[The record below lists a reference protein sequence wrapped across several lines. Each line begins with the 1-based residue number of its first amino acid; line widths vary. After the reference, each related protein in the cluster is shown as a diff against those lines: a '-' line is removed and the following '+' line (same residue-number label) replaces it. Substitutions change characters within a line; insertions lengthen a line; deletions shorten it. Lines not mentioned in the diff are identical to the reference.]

1 MCEHHDL
8 TTPLGAVAD
17 AHRARPVTPWA
28 AGRCCA
34 APEASC

>member
-8 TTPLGAVAD
+8 TTPLGAVAEP
-17 AHRARPVTPWA
+17 AVARPLPPWA

-34 APEASC
+34 APVASC